1 MKPFD
6 LSSLWN
12 RDAKGLAMDV
22 NRNAPV
28 VASSQTMIKA
38 PRAVV
43 WSIQTDINR
52 WPEWN
57 RAVTRAECSG
67 PISPG
72 TRFRWKTSGLVIL
85 STIQEVVEQSRLVW
99 SGRALW
105 LGIDA
110 VHRWTFDD
118 VHGGT
123 LVRTEESFEGLLVS
137 LMRPIMRSMLASSLD
152 AWLGY
157 LKAEC
162 ERPGSTAMRASLH

>member
-1 MKPFD
+1 
-6 LSSLWN
+6 
-12 RDAKGLAMDV
+12 MDI

-28 VASSQTMIKA
+28 VASSQTSIRA

-57 RAVTRAECSG
+57 HAVTRAECRG

-72 TRFRWKTSGLVIL
+72 TRFRWKSSGLMIV
-85 STIQEVVEQSRLVW
+85 STIQEVVDRSRLVW
-99 SGRALW
+99 SGRATW

-118 VHGGT
+118 AQGGT

-137 LMRPIMRSMLASSLD
+137 LMRPMMRKMLASSLD
-152 AWLGY
+152 AWLAD
-157 LKAEC
+157 LKAES
-162 ERPGSTAMRASLH
+162 ERRGPTA